1 MIDERGNGG
10 GDLNGDCERVDEKA
24 SFGRNNLHD
33 DDGAMIAAG
42 AGESHRSR

>member
-10 GDLNGDCERVDEKA
+10 GDLNGDGERVNEKA

-33 DDGAMIAAG
+33 DNGAMIAAG